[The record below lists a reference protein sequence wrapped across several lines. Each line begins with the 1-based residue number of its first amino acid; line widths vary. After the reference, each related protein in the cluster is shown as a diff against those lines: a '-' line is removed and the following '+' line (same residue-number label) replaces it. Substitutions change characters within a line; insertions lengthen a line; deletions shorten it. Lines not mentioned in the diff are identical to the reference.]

1 MGAYFELLAFADKE
15 IDRVWFLSPV
25 TDMERI
31 IHNLMDYCQISE
43 EEFKQKIFV
52 QNDIEP
58 LYFPYYEYVRSHP
71 IKKWQHRTYIL
82 RGELDTICEAA
93 YVEDFVK
100 HFGCELTVQEN
111 SISKGLLKNDRFI
124 RYVLT
129 AS

>member
-1 MGAYFELLAFADKE
+1 
-15 IDRVWFLSPV
+15 
-25 TDMERI
+25 
-31 IHNLMDYCQISE
+31 MDYCQISE